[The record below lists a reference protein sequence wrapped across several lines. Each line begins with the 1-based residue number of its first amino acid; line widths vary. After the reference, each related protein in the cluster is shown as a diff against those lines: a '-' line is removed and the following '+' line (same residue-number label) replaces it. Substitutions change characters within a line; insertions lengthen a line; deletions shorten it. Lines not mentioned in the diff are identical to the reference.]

1 MKATSLISVVGV
13 ALLVLAMTL
22 RQAYSETVARPNAI
36 VRIGTQSVNIPAP
49 VGFIETSNL
58 SKELWSEALVLGS
71 GNARV
76 IAHFVTQ
83 KKFAEYTAGR
93 SVQFDNYLLV
103 KTPKQ
108 TEAIVATQAQFDHL
122 RASTVAMQSDLA
134 KRVEPRLASEL
145 KRISTDLSSRQATT
159 INVQIG
165 EVVPVSIDRNESRL
179 LTYTV
184 LVQTR
189 VNEGI
194 TSTSLT
200 QIVSTGYCL
209 VAGKLVMLAAYR
221 QFHSPEDLQTARA
234 QITSWASAVL
244 EAN

>member
-1 MKATSLISVVGV
+1 MKSTSFISVIGV
-13 ALLVLAMTL
+13 ALLVVAMTL
-22 RQAYSETVARPNAI
+22 RQSHSEPVARPNAI
-36 VRIGTQSVNIPAP
+36 VQIGTQPVNIPAP
-49 VGFIETSNL
+49 AGFIETSKL
-58 SKELWSEALVLGS
+58 SKELWSEALILGS

-83 KKFAEYTAGR
+83 KEFAEYTAGK

-108 TEAIVATQAQFDHL
+108 TEAMVATQAQFDHL

-134 KRVEPRLASEL
+134 KRIEPRLAAEL
-145 KRISTDLSSRQATT
+145 KRISTDLSSRQATI
-159 INVQIG
+159 INAQIG
-165 EVVPVSIDRNESRL
+165 EIVPVSIDRNESRL
-179 LTYTV
+179 LAYTV

-189 VNEGI
+189 VNEGA
-194 TSTSLT
+194 TSTALT

-221 QFHSPEDLQTARA
+221 QFHSAEDLQNARA
-234 QITSWASAVL
+234 QITSWATAVL
-244 EAN
+244 RAN